1 MADFFSNLGSG
12 IRLPDARI
20 GGSNPLPTSL
30 AGPAGINGDPDGRYN
45 FNGNLLDGIGPYAG
59 PDGGRMGSDRNYQ
72 QIPHRMQHII
82 PKLYLPKAQYLGVN
96 ERVEVSHSV
105 DQGDIAFVI
114 ASERVQHLV
123 LPSTQ
128 YNGPRMQMPSRNAF
142 VNLPTVNYLLA
153 GLQRLTQAH
162 DIKGSKR
169 GAWAQLADDLQF
181 NITNPN
187 RLAEILKLVSTR
199 LLPYGICAGSEHQG
213 GKHETGLAPVQAAAN
228 HVTTMTVDGQNRDLV
243 NYWRASN
250 ISAGDILIFR
260 LEKVPTKQFTLNH
273 YYKQMVFE
281 DFGSQQ
287 VCYQLVPDVFRMSY
301 DPEKTLDQKKLQPPL
316 SHPTLT
322 MNNEAQYDYRIDG
335 YWKIGQMF
343 HHRNAHDMECNNYS
357 DDKVFLRGQ
366 LMQITFAPTWIQ
378 FGERRSLTNKPTTN
392 SQMGLT
398 GHDNDSKK
406 RKADEDEMKKRKL
419 IRPRTSGTNPSGGN
433 PYAGVVVAPAPVFTG
448 RQRCEALFTL
458 LEALDTRDEWKRQV
472 GELQADA
479 GLLNFMNV
487 ARYITDAAQQWN
499 SSLANYPFFQFW
511 EEINTMLRDH
521 ATDMNDPTTW
531 ALPNP
536 VYGEDEKK
544 IQIIIKKIDTDLSTI
559 AYNAAEQPYNRL
571 HMDAQSLKNQANLN
585 WTSKGEINAG
595 ILAIQ
600 NRIRPLLT
608 AAQAATE
615 ADKVSSYTMQ
625 IATWNSMIRALT
637 DNLRTPMD
645 QIDIDTMTVN
655 WITAGGGG
663 LGPTPFVF
671 QAHFEAGELFDVNET
686 VLPGNVIPPSSNQP
700 SSNSASDNG
709 SMPPPKPKIVVRKAA
724 DVMESGGSKGGS
736 SKKSNKNGGL
746 FSRRK
751 ETDND
756 TS

>member
-1 MADFFSNLGSG
+1 MADLFSNLGSG

-82 PKLYLPKAQYLGVN
+82 PKLYLPKAQYLSSN
-96 ERVEVSHSV
+96 ERVELSHSV

-114 ASERVQHLV
+114 VSERVQHLV

-153 GLQRLTQAH
+153 GLQRLSRDQ
-162 DIKGSKR
+162 DIKGIKR

-181 NITNPN
+181 NINNPN

-260 LEKVPTKQFTLNH
+260 LEKVHTKQFTLNH

-301 DPEKTLDQKKLQPPL
+301 DPQMTLDQKKLQPPL
-316 SHPTLT
+316 NHPYKDL
-322 MNNEAQYDYRIDG
+322 NDNAQYDYRIDG

-378 FGERRSLTNKPTTN
+378 LGERRSLTNKPNPNT
-392 SQMGLT
+392 QLGLAAN
-398 GHDNDSKK
+398 DNDSKK

-419 IRPRTSGTNPSGGN
+419 MRPKHSGTNPSGGN
-433 PYAGVVVAPAPVFTG
+433 PYARVVVAPAAPTLTG
-448 RQRCEALFTL
+448 RQKCEQLFTH
-458 LEALDTRDEWKRQV
+458 LETLDTRDVWKNQV
-472 GELQADA
+472 ERMRRNTTLTHFANISDYIVNPLHA
-479 GLLNFMNV
+479 TVYNDMN
-487 ARYITDAAQQWN
+487 T
-499 SSLANYPFFQFW
+499 NYPFFDLW
-511 EEINTMLRDH
+511 NSIHTSLTTT
-521 ATDMNDPTTW
+521 ADMNDPTTW
-531 ALPNP
+531 PSP
-536 VYGEDEKK
+536 VPYTEDQMKVQAVINK
-544 IQIIIKKIDTDLSTI
+544 IADDQTAFYNTEITTNADVRNNSQLGTQINDLLDRGNLTI
-559 AYNAAEQPYNRL
+559 A
-571 HMDAQSLKNQANLN
+571 
-585 WTSKGEINAG
+585 SKPDLE
-595 ILAIQ
+595 
-600 NRIRPLLT
+600 
-608 AAQAATE
+608 
-615 ADKVSSYTMQ
+615 
-625 IATWNSMIRALT
+625 
-637 DNLRTPMD
+637 
-645 QIDIDTMTVN
+645 N
-655 WITAGGGG
+655 WITTNLVTVLTARLIGIGTVAERWDLERWNNAVAILADVTADMSQIVTNTMEVPWTDAGGHAI
-663 LGPTPFVF
+663 VF
-671 QAHFEAGELFDVNET
+671 
-686 VLPGNVIPPSSNQP
+686 
-700 SSNSASDNG
+700 NSAFGNRSDSTLSLFSPASIPQPEAIPQVTNNSNLPNNFKET

-736 SKKSNKNGGL
+736 SKKSKNAGGL

>member
-1 MADFFSNLGSG
+1 MADLFSNLGSG

-82 PKLYLPKAQYLGVN
+82 PKLYLPKAQYLSSN
-96 ERVEVSHSV
+96 ERVELSHSV

-114 ASERVQHLV
+114 VSERVQHLV

-153 GLQRLTQAH
+153 GLQRLSRDQ
-162 DIKGSKR
+162 DIKGIKR

-181 NITNPN
+181 NINNPN

-260 LEKVPTKQFTLNH
+260 LEKVHTKQFTLNH

-301 DPEKTLDQKKLQPPL
+301 DPQMTLDQKKLQPPL
-316 SHPTLT
+316 NHHYKDL
-322 MNNEAQYDYRIDG
+322 NDNAQYDYRIDG

-378 FGERRSLTNKPTTN
+378 LGERRSLTNKPNPNT
-392 SQMGLT
+392 QMGLA

-406 RKADEDEMKKRKL
+406 RKAEEDEMKRRKL
-419 IRPRTSGTNPSGGN
+419 MRPKHSGTNPSGGN
-433 PYAGVVVAPAPVFTG
+433 PYGGVVVVPAPVYTG
-448 RQRCEALFTL
+448 RQRCEQLFTR
-458 LEALDTRDEWKRQV
+458 LEALDTRNEWKRQV
-472 GELQADA
+472 RELQAD
-479 GLLNFMNV
+479 GSIENFMSIARFITDPRNSYNV
-487 ARYITDAAQQWN
+487 PTENFPLFDLWNQIDTLLRDPVTDINDTSTWNLPRVHYSDDQKRIQCILYKIKDDLSHVRFVDIRERDVNRLITDAETLQTTYNLVYTDKAQVLTQIDAINVNLTNLSRDATRAGNADDAAGYIAHIVRWTRIRDA
-499 SSLANYPFFQFW
+499 LAN
-511 EEINTMLRDH
+511 
-521 ATDMNDPTTW
+521 
-531 ALPNP
+531 
-536 VYGEDEKK
+536 
-544 IQIIIKKIDTDLSTI
+544 
-559 AYNAAEQPYNRL
+559 
-571 HMDAQSLKNQANLN
+571 NLE
-585 WTSKGEINAG
+585 TPMAG
-595 ILAIQ
+595 IDFDA
-600 NRIRPLLT
+600 
-608 AAQAATE
+608 
-615 ADKVSSYTMQ
+615 
-625 IATWNSMIRALT
+625 
-637 DNLRTPMD
+637 
-645 QIDIDTMTVN
+645 MTVDWTHAASGN
-655 WITAGGGG
+655 P
-663 LGPTPFVF
+663 LMF
-671 QAHFEAGELFDVNET
+671 QAHFEAEELFDANET
-686 VLPGNVIPPSSNQP
+686 VLPGNVIPPSSNQA
-700 SSNSASDNG
+700 SSNSTSDNG